1 MCCIRVLRHG
11 YTVNDKQKIIKLLE
25 NVDIKIG
32 KQGTEDITQK
42 MQKVKIGI
50 KDNKS
55 VKWFFLINFD
65 INKSLEIG
73 KSTKEEIME

>member
-42 MQKVKIGI
+42 TQKVKIGI

-55 VKWFFLINFD
+55 VK
-65 INKSLEIG
+65 
-73 KSTKEEIME
+73 